1 MANYRGSEINNEA
14 LGDEMH
20 GFYGIE
26 RAPELFHALMPATFK
41 FQGRGVVG
49 ALDGGGVEAARKKF
63 GCRRRIRSAR
73 PCKGVR
79 RAKPTATG
87 YKESSQCQI
96 FPPVPASRPS
106 RFWPPAC

>member
-49 ALDGGGVEAARKKF
+49 PSTVVES
-63 GCRRRIRSAR
+63 RRRGKNSGA
-73 PCKGVR
+73 GD
-79 RAKPTATG
+79 G
-87 YKESSQCQI
+87 
-96 FPPVPASRPS
+96 FG
-106 RFWPPAC
+106 PPARVRG